1 MSPVIPRYTRQQSIP
16 GQSGEVMQNPANAG
30 VVSGAMAGAF
40 KVLGNEAEQFGDIL
54 VKRRIE
60 LKQQADDNAY
70 FELTR
75 NFQKELNKFD
85 GGQRTKI
92 GEDTFNNQTEIDD
105 FLKSAKE
112 KYTNDI
118 TDPVLTS
125 KIGQYVDTQGGSVAH
140 SHAIY
145 QANERKKGNILSLD
159 MKRDIAKETASIGTI
174 PLASIIGQHEKE
186 IQLKHLDGS
195 LDQPTAE
202 QTTIENTHEIAKAH
216 ADGRIAS
223 SPEAF
228 LELAKAGYYNR
239 YLPKQ
244 VVNELTDKA
253 EKLKQA
259 QERDARAN
267 AHEIERLRGNAI
279 KEGREQTGINF
290 SKLRAEGKLTEK
302 AILSSNLEGTG
313 ENSINSWLKT
323 LEDDRKKKEK
333 GEEVVI
339 KTNTII
345 EAQWYEEI
353 DAAEDPS
360 ILTNSE
366 IRKDVFAGKMSV
378 DEANKLITYRDKL
391 IKGDDPLKSEAV
403 KNARTQLNDAKTKK
417 LFDSED
423 PAVNAAHWGKYH
435 GLFTRYI
442 ENNPKASPEEI
453 QGFIDTIMEPVKQNL
468 INSILDSLRPGTPG
482 IDEMI
487 KAKESAIEALAGPAK
502 RKEVLPK
509 EGDTKILSS
518 GNTAIFKGGKRVLKK

>member
-1 MSPVIPRYTRQQSIP
+1 MPLVPRYTRQQSIP
-16 GQSGEVMQNPANAG
+16 GQSGEVQQNPANAG
-30 VVSGAMAGAF
+30 LVSGAMAGAF
-40 KVLGNEAEQFGDIL
+40 KVLGNEAEQFGNIL

-75 NFQKELNKFD
+75 DFQKELNKFD
-85 GGQRTKI
+85 VGQRTKI

-112 KYTNDI
+112 KYTKDI
-118 TDPVLTS
+118 IDPVLTS
-125 KIGQYVDTQGGSVAH
+125 KIGQYIDTQGGSVAH

-159 MKRDIAKETASIGTI
+159 MKRDVAKETASIGTI

-202 QTTIENTHEIAKAH
+202 QATIENTHAIAKAH
-216 ADGRIAS
+216 AEGRIAS

-323 LEDDRKKKEK
+323 LEDDREKKKK

-339 KTNTII
+339 KTNPII
-345 EAQWYEEI
+345 ETQWYEKI

-378 DEANKLITYRDKL
+378 DDANKLITYRDKL
-391 IKGDDPLKSEAV
+391 IKGDDPLRSEAV

-423 PAVNAAHWGKYH
+423 PAKNIAKWGNYNS
-435 GLFTRYI
+435 LFTRYI

-453 QGFIDTIMEPVKQNL
+453 QGFIDTIMEPVKQDW
-468 INSILDSLRPGTPG
+468 ISSILDSLRPGTPG
-482 IDEMI
+482 IDKAA
-487 KAKESAIEALAGPAK
+487 KAKETGIEALAGPAK
-502 RKEVLPK
+502 EKKGKEAAAEETKVIK
-509 EGDTKILSS
+509 GKTYTKIN
-518 GNTAIFKGGKRVLKK
+518 GRWYEK